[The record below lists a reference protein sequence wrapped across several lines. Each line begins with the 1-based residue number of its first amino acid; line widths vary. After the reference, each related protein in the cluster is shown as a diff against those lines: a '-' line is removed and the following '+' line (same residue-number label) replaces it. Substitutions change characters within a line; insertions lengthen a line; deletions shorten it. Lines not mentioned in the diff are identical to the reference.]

1 MDFLNSQSDTQSQM
15 SNCFALDEI
24 TSQED
29 YLMQD
34 SNPQTTQSMKNNFT
48 GNISSTIQK
57 NYNLEVINEES
68 NFSPIQSQINSNNTL
83 RNIIKKKYKL
93 SQQIDNLEIEKKN
106 SEKISV
112 QNNNNSLNYQKNNFD
127 GSLTEK
133 LSNLNQEFVSKIDVF
148 VNNGLNVLENSKKD
162 YCNLVDNYKN
172 NFLKNVNFIK
182 SLLVTNIEN
191 VIQEEEKYSII
202 DQRMNQLFNEMIN
215 LMNDIQGFVQ
225 KK

>member
-1 MDFLNSQSDTQSQM
+1 MDFLNSQSDIQSQM

-48 GNISSTIQK
+48 GNISSTVQK

-68 NFSPIQSQINSNNTL
+68 NFSPIQSQINSNNNL
-83 RNIIKKKYKL
+83 RNIIEKKYKL

-112 QNNNNSLNYQKNNFD
+112 QNNNNNLNYQKNNFD
-127 GSLTEK
+127 GPLTEK
-133 LSNLNQEFVSKIDVF
+133 LSNLSQEFISKIDVF
-148 VNNGLNVLENSKKD
+148 VNNGYLGTRSTGLHS
-162 YCNLVDNYKN
+162 NLRIWQWPIYFHTSAVGRN
-172 NFLKNVNFIK
+172 NNHPELAI
-182 SLLVTNIEN
+182 LVGIW
-191 VIQEEEKYSII
+191 IRFSSYGGH
-202 DQRMNQLFNEMIN
+202 L
-215 LMNDIQGFVQ
+215 
-225 KK
+225 